1 MILRKKL
8 ENITQV
14 AAGASVQINCP
25 VRPTYHSIGLE
36 YSGVTL
42 AQLKNI
48 RVEIS
53 GKVTQTYK
61 DGQELQ
67 DLNDYYNRHDGSADG
82 FLPLYFVRPEY
93 ENTILERM
101 FAIGTADVPTLA
113 VQFDIDAAAAA
124 PVVSA
129 FARVNPK
136 AETLGTITKVKR
148 FPRTFATSGQKEID
162 SIIRGP
168 RIIAMHL
175 AKADI
180 SAVQLLANSTEIIP
194 SGFSKERL
202 EFEQQSYGRTPITAG
217 YTHLDFCLEGRID
230 EMLVTGG
237 LQELRLL
244 PTIDTQGDLDVLV
257 EYFDF
262 WQGI

>member
-1 MILRKKL
+1 MLLRKKL

-25 VRPTYHSIGLE
+25 VRPTYHMIGLE
-36 YSGVTL
+36 YANLTL
-42 AQLKNI
+42 AQMKNI

-53 GKVTQTYK
+53 GKVVQTYA

-67 DLNDYYNRHDGSADG
+67 DVNDYYNRHDGSADG
-82 FLPLYFVRPEY
+82 FLPLYFVRPEF
-93 ENTILERM
+93 ENTVLERM
-101 FAIGTADVPTLA
+101 FAVGTMDVPTLA
-113 VQFDIDAAAAA
+113 VQVDIDAAAVNPAL
-124 PVVSA
+124 SA

-136 AETLGTITKVKR
+136 PEPLNTITKVKR
-148 FPRTFATSGQKEID
+148 FPRTFATAGQKEID

-168 RIIAMHL
+168 RIMALHL
-175 AKADI
+175 GKVDV
-180 SAVQLLANSTEIIP
+180 SAVQMLANSTEIFP
-194 SGFSKERL
+194 SGFTKERL
-202 EFEQQSYGRTPITAG
+202 EFEQQSYGRSPISAR

-244 PTIDTQGDLDVLV
+244 PTLDTQGDLDVLV
-257 EYFDF
+257 EYFDV
-262 WQGI
+262 WEGI